1 MHPVVV
7 LVPALVLILGPRL
20 WVGHVLKQHNR
31 RDLASARRAGD
42 LARELLDK
50 NQLQGVKVESTDVS
64 DHYDSENK
72 VVRLGRDKIDRRTL
86 TALTTAA
93 HEVAHAMQDASGYG
107 PFVWRTRLVKVAQRA
122 GEVGAVLFL
131 VVPLSAILSR
141 HPVPPLLIGSAAVAM
156 LGSGVI
162 AQLAALP
169 SELDASFAR
178 ALPLLR
184 DGYISEEQA
193 KDARRILWA
202 CSLTYVASSL
212 VAVVQFWP
220 WIGRPPPALPITTGP
235 DLFLQ
240 GVPRSVPDRKPA
252 EAARRIPFGVPRYS
266 RRKGVVSL
274 IETLVRPIG
283 KPLIRLWLRVADAP

>member
-1 MHPVVV
+1 VHPVVV
-7 LVPALVLILGPRL
+7 LVPALAMILGPRL
-20 WVGHVLKQHNR
+20 WVGHVLKRHNR
-31 RDLASARRAGD
+31 RDLASARRAGE

-50 NQLQGVKVESTDVS
+50 NQLQGVKVETTDVS
-64 DHYDSENK
+64 DHYDPENK
-72 VVRLGRDKIDRRTL
+72 AVRLGRDKIDRRTL

-131 VVPLSAILSR
+131 AVPLSAILSS
-141 HPVPPLLIGSAAVAM
+141 HPAPPLLIGSAAVAI
-156 LGSGVI
+156 LGTGVV
-162 AQLAALP
+162 AQLVALP

-212 VAVVQFWP
+212 VAVLQFWP
-220 WIGRPPPALPITTGP
+220 WIHPLPALPITTGP
-235 DLFLQ
+235 DLFFQ
-240 GVPRSVPDRKPA
+240 GAPRPVPARKPA

-283 KPLIRLWLRVADAP
+283 KPLIRLWLRVAEAP